1 MEKLKPLFGKNGTK
15 KISLRRVNFSVPT
28 PKRKSL
34 RATFLDTAN
43 TKISVCKLTG
53 SRNEQASLQKGPYCF
68 DEKLLSF

>member
-15 KISLRRVNFSVPT
+15 KISLRRVNFSVST

-43 TKISVCKLTG
+43 TKISVRKLTG
-53 SRNEQASLQKGPYCF
+53 SRNEQASLQKDPYCF
-68 DEKLLSF
+68 DKKLLSF